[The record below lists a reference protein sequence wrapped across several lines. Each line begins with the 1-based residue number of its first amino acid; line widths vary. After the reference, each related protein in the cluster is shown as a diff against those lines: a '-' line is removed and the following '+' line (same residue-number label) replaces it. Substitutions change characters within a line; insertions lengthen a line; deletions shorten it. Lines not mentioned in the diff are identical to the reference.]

1 MRLIYIDD
9 EQPALDNFK
18 FTVADFKEI
27 KSLDMFTSGEEALE
41 FAKKNVVDV
50 AFCDMEMPG
59 LHGLALAAK
68 LKEVNSHIRV
78 VFVTAYSQ
86 YAMDAWGV
94 DATGYVLKPYLASD
108 IYRELC
114 KCKHAPLPS
123 SRRVVIET
131 VPAFSVS
138 VGGKAVNLNSAKA
151 RELLALIVDA
161 ADKGITSGEGIA
173 ALWPDRS
180 NDANTQSLFR
190 MTFKRL
196 SDALEDAGIE
206 DIIESKGNRRFI
218 RTDMVDCDLY
228 RIMSGDTETA
238 KKYDGQYLQEYEWAE
253 QRNSQLYQ
261 MHLHNVKT

>member
-1 MRLIYIDD
+1 MRVIYIDD
-9 EQPALDNFK
+9 ERPNLDNFK
-18 FTVADFKEI
+18 FTTKDFPEI
-27 KSLDMFTSGEEALE
+27 KSLDMFQSGEEALE
-41 FAKKNVVDV
+41 FARNNVVDV

-68 LKEVNSHIRV
+68 LKEINPSIRV

-108 IYRELC
+108 IKKELS
-114 KCKHAPLPS
+114 KCKSAPLPS
-123 SRRVVIET
+123 SRRVVIGT

-138 VGGKAVNLNSAKA
+138 VDGKAVSINSAKS
-151 RELLALIVDA
+151 RELFALIVDA

-173 ALWPDRS
+173 MLWPDRP

-196 SDALEDAGIE
+196 SDSLEDADIG

-228 RIMSGDTETA
+228 RIMSGDTETM

-253 QRNSQLYQ
+253 ERNAQLYQ
-261 MHLHNVKT
+261 MCKHM

>member
-1 MRLIYIDD
+1 MRVIYIDD
-9 EQPALDNFK
+9 ERPNLDNFK
-18 FTVADFKEI
+18 FTTKDFTEI
-27 KSLDMFTSGEEALE
+27 KSLDMFQSGEEALE
-41 FAKKNVVDV
+41 FAKNNVVDV

-68 LKEVNSHIRV
+68 LKEINSSIRV

-108 IYRELC
+108 IKRELN
-114 KCKHAPLPS
+114 KCKSAPLPS
-123 SRRVVIET
+123 SNRVVIGT
-131 VPAFSVS
+131 IPGFSVS
-138 VGGKAVNLNSAKA
+138 VGGKAVNIGSAKS
-151 RELLALIVDA
+151 RELFALLVDA
-161 ADKGITSGEGIA
+161 SDKGITTGEGIA
-173 ALWPDRS
+173 ALWPDRP

-196 SDALEDAGIE
+196 SDSLEDADIG
-206 DIIESKGNRRFI
+206 DIIETKGNRRFV

-228 RIMSGDTETA
+228 RIMSGDTEMM

-253 QRNSQLYQ
+253 ERNAQLFNLCS
-261 MHLHNVKT
+261 HR